1 MATETPT
8 QSVPTSSGSDG
19 GPPRR
24 PPRTLYDTS
33 GRKRKRPMWLR
44 IVLWT
49 MGSLLALVLVVA
61 AVVGWW
67 AHGLVDKIQN
77 LDPNVKQAQKALTL
91 PVASQP
97 SIALVIGSDYR
108 ASTDGKTLAGSRSDT
123 LMLIRMDPR
132 TKYISMLSLPRDLY
146 VDIPGV
152 GMDKINAAY
161 SDGGYKLALETVKQV
176 TGIKPNY
183 LITVDFKGFR
193 DLVNKF
199 HGVYIPVDQFY
210 YHVNTPGS
218 EQYSQIDIKPGYQ
231 LLNGTNALAF
241 SRYRHTDSDFYRNA
255 RQQIFLHAFSQRAS
269 SQLNGIGLSQ
279 LTTLR
284 DVLDTIASNVQVT
297 GPNGPPSLSTMIR
310 YATLAYSIKDRVVSS
325 RLDAQVGGDA
335 TNSYVTATP
344 EAIHQAVFGFLNPT
358 TLVRPTQ
365 LPHASGKTK
374 KPKFAPAVD
383 PSTQPVVVVNGNG
396 VTGAAANGA
405 AALQGWGYPATWS
418 QTPPPS
424 GFNFVQNAVYFR
436 PGDAKA
442 AADVAAILGN
452 AQTRPITGAYG
463 SYASKGLVV
472 VVGKDFK
479 GTLAHAPPKQSTAGG
494 LPSDVTRDPSLFR
507 ADFAA
512 ENGPANFPV
521 LYPTVSQNQSQ
532 FQALNSLGGGSTPA
546 RLYNIPAA
554 GHGPNSLYAYWYF
567 DGIAGSYWGIQE
579 TRFTSAPILANP
591 DKRFRADGR
600 TYQVYVNGS
609 HIHMIA
615 FIQNHTAY
623 WVQNTLRDD
632 MSNADMIAIARS
644 LKPLH

>member
-1 MATETPT
+1 
-8 QSVPTSSGSDG
+8 
-19 GPPRR
+19 
-24 PPRTLYDTS
+24 
-33 GRKRKRPMWLR
+33 MWVR
-44 IVLWT
+44 IALWS

-67 AHGLVDKIQN
+67 AHGLVDKIGN
-77 LDPNVKQAQKALTL
+77 LSDPVKKAQKDLTL
-91 PVASQP
+91 PVANQP
-97 SIALVIGSDYR
+97 AIALVIGSDYR
-108 ASTDGKTLAGSRSDT
+108 ASTDGPSLKGSRSDT
-123 LMLIRMDPR
+123 LMLVRMDPR

-146 VDIPGV
+146 VNIPGV
-152 GMDKINAAY
+152 GLDKINAAY
-161 SDGGYKLALETVKQV
+161 SDGGYKLALETVKEV
-176 TGIKPNY
+176 TGVKPNY

-199 HGVYIPVDQFY
+199 HGVYIPVDQYY
-210 YHVNTPGS
+210 YHVNTAYS

-231 LLNGTNALAF
+231 LLDGTNALAF

-255 RQQIFLHAFSQRAS
+255 RQQVFLHAFSQRAS

-297 GPNGPPSLSTMIR
+297 GPTGPPSISTMIR
-310 YATLAYSIKDRVVSS
+310 YATLAYSIKDRIVSS

-344 EAIHQAVFGFLNPT
+344 AAIHQAVFGFLNPD

-365 LPHASGKTK
+365 LPHAGGGKKT
-374 KPKFAPAVD
+374 PKFAPKVD

-396 VTGAAANGA
+396 VTGAASKGA

-418 QTPPPS
+418 QTPSPT
-424 GFNFVQNAVYFR
+424 GFTFVQNAVYYR
-436 PGDAKA
+436 PGGAKA

-452 AQTRPITGAYG
+452 AQTRPITPAY
-463 SYASKGLVV
+463 SAYASKGLVV

-479 GTLAHAPPKQSTAGG
+479 GTLAHEPRKTSTTGG

-512 ENGPANFPV
+512 ENRPANFPV
-521 LYPTVSQNQSQ
+521 LYPTVSQDQSV
-532 FQALNSLGGGSTPA
+532 FQAWNALGGGSTPV
-546 RLYNIPAA
+546 RLYNIPAG
-554 GHGPNSLYAYWYF
+554 GHGPNSMYAFWQF

-579 TRFTSAPILANP
+579 THFTAAPVLANP
-591 DKRFRADGR
+591 DKRFHVDGR
-600 TYQVYVNGS
+600 IYQVYVNGS

-615 FIQNHTAY
+615 FIQHHTAY

-632 MSNADMIAIARS
+632 MSNPDMIAIARS